1 MANGPLSP
9 VMLIASDGL
18 IANPSTA
25 LAANTSA
32 FTTYQSVIQV
42 GPVLT
47 KALALGNIVAPG
59 TISDLTTMGNTTVP
73 ALGDAIVANVATLAN
88 AISNTSSFTQVIT
101 ARGNQILGSGDAS
114 IFAQVYGMANGYV
127 KQANQY
133 INSANNTAAVSSTFT
148 SMDNLTTGSLSV
160 VSSSISQFGRD
171 LDAVGTTID
180 LSRLASLGHPWVLL
194 RQILKAGGLLPDL
207 YAALNLAGVT
217 DQDILFVQGNQP
229 NIDGAL
235 DLRIYRALQSITGN
249 GLQEI
254 CTLLDV
260 TLSVTTAAVNGVL
273 TTAADLLNPKKLLP
287 NAWPSLLVQLPSGTG
302 SQPVTTVVFNIYLSS
317 GEVSPQVQAYYQLD
331 PEFIQ
336 LSRIIPA
343 DQAMANLA
351 WSMSLQQ
358 IKNISNLPLPNLA
371 VAASVVET
379 NSGLD
384 FIESLDGNT
393 GPVPTSVKNQIY
405 ADLGTGSGPNGLLDL
420 NDLLGTASGVPWDEL
435 IGALDDELANVSG
448 LSAYTDVTIN
458 YTKMINMLD
467 GDYGNVEVGPILLP
481 GDVTVYNNANDA
493 LQPLIANVV
502 ANIAT
507 FQSSYPSQSTTLNN
521 LWTDLTD
528 RLIMEN
534 DNLQQASIDFGQLS
548 TNRSAVLSLGT
559 TLHAIGSDP
568 DASEFF
574 TRIANASS
582 SSGQAIIASL
592 REARNRDA
600 MLAAGLGI
608 DTQLSAD

>member
-32 FTTYQSVIQV
+32 FATYQSVIQV
-42 GPVLT
+42 APVLT
-47 KALALGNIVAPG
+47 KALALGNVVAPG
-59 TISDLTTMGNTTVP
+59 TISTLTTMGNTTVP
-73 ALGDAIVANVATLAN
+73 ALGDAIVSNIANLAN

-101 ARGNQILGSGDAS
+101 ARGNEILGSGDAS
-114 IFAQVYGMANGYV
+114 IFAQIYGMANGYV

-133 INSANNTAAVSSTFT
+133 INSANNTEAVASTFT
-148 SMDNLTTGSLSV
+148 SMDSLTTGSLSV
-160 VSSSISQFGRD
+160 VSSDIGQFGRD
-171 LDAVGTTID
+171 LGRIGTTID
-180 LSRLASLGHPWVLL
+180 LAQLQYLGHPWLLL

-207 YAALNLAGVT
+207 YAALTRAGVS
-217 DQDILFVQGNQP
+217 DRDIVAVQANQP
-229 NIDGAL
+229 QIDAGV
-235 DLRIYRALQSITGN
+235 DLQIYRALETVTGS

-260 TLSVTTAAVNGVL
+260 SLSVTTPTVAGVL
-273 TTAADLLNPKKLLP
+273 TTAADLLDPQRLLP
-287 NAWPSLLVQLPSGTG
+287 SAWPSLLAQLPSGTG
-302 SQPVTTVVFNIYLSS
+302 SQPVTTVLINIYLAS
-317 GEVSPQVQAYYQLD
+317 GEVAPQVQQYYQLD

-351 WSMSLQQ
+351 WSMSLRQ
-358 IKNISNLPLPNLA
+358 IKNVTNLSLPDLARAAAAVESN
-371 VAASVVET
+371 T
-379 NSGLD
+379 GLTY
-384 FIESLDGNT
+384 IESLDGST
-393 GPVPTSVKNQIY
+393 GPVPASVKNQIY

-420 NDLLGTASGVPWDEL
+420 NDLLGTASGQPWDEL
-435 IGALDDELANVSG
+435 ITSVDQVLANVAN

-458 YTKMINMLD
+458 YAKMINLLD

-481 GDVTVYNNANDA
+481 GDATIYNNADEA
-493 LQPLIANVV
+493 LQPLIANAV
-502 ANIAT
+502 ANIST
-507 FQSSYPSQSTTLNN
+507 FQSSYPGQSSSLND
-521 LWTDLTD
+521 LWTDLAD
-528 RLIMEN
+528 RLIMET
-534 DNLQQASIDFGQLS
+534 DNLQLASIDLAQLS

-559 TLHAIGSDP
+559 SLHGIGSDP

-574 TRIANASS
+574 TRVANASS
-582 SSGQAIIASL
+582 PSGQAIIASL

-600 MLAAGLGI
+600 MLSAGLGI
-608 DTQLSAD
+608 DTQLSAS